1 MYNHMPEG
9 LGEARG
15 AHTTFFRFTVSK
27 TKNTVLGARCK
38 QDSNGSLPG
47 TYWVIPDGTVSV
59 QSLLSPTLRWFM
71 TEAPSVQKNERKR
84 GGTDPDKERRGNRL
98 TRVAEPTLYGQTSQD
113 EREARAFGQS
123 SPNPFHR

>member
-15 AHTTFFRFTVSK
+15 AHTSFFGFLYLKRKTRF
-27 TKNTVLGARCK
+27 LGARFK

-59 QSLLSPTLRWFM
+59 QSLLSPTLRWFI
-71 TEAPSVQKNERKR
+71 TEAPSVQKNDRKR
-84 GGTDPDKERRGNRL
+84 GGTKIR
-98 TRVAEPTLYGQTSQD
+98 
-113 EREARAFGQS
+113 
-123 SPNPFHR
+123 

>member
-15 AHTTFFRFTVSK
+15 AHTSFFGFLYLKRKTRF
-27 TKNTVLGARCK
+27 LGARFK

-59 QSLLSPTLRWFM
+59 QSLLSSALRF
-71 TEAPSVQKNERKR
+71 EAPSVQKNDRFKIKNDRKS
-84 GGTDPDKERRGNRL
+84 GTKIKVTGSRSPTSHGQCWRWSRNRSKI
-98 TRVAEPTLYGQTSQD
+98 LY
-113 EREARAFGQS
+113 
-123 SPNPFHR
+123 